1 MSSTLTELK
10 GVAKAAKSL
19 QAEIKRLRNAGNDKK
34 TDQIEKKA
42 LKLIDKLEAAA
53 VNAQSPGEGSSDD
66 LIDVLKAEESVLKAY
81 LNQPGGLPFAERIVT
96 RNQLADVQF
105 KLGAV
110 TIGTTLTW
118 NRLLTPAEFRQYK
131 EDLRAAAQDVRRRRK
146 LQTVLSSVF
155 NIGIMAIGLTTK
167 IATLGL

>member
-1 MSSTLTELK
+1 MATVLTELK

-19 QAEIKRLRNAGNDKK
+19 HAEIKRLRNAGEDKK
-34 TDQIEKKA
+34 TDRIENKA
-42 LKLIDKLEAAA
+42 LKLIKKLEAAA
-53 VNAQSPGEGSSDD
+53 INAQSPGQGSSDD

-110 TIGTTLTW
+110 KIGATLTW
-118 NRLLTPAEFRQYK
+118 DSLLEPAEFGQYQ
-131 EDLRAAAQDVRRRRK
+131 EDLKAAAQDVRRRRK
-146 LQTVLSSVF
+146 LQSVVSSVF
-155 NIGIMAIGLTTK
+155 NIGLMAIDLTTK